1 VISSEVLQQCPFCG
15 QAIGGEVLEGL
26 GLTQDVLD
34 DVRRLRQEGKLTQA
48 VFLAVKIVKT
58 VQDNPQWMKDL
69 LEEQTRI
76 LSLGMKDTVHNS
88 NAEVLRALHELMGNP
103 LRGKVQEVSIAKRLK
118 AAAPTDSFSTENS
131 TRKGEDIECTVIE
144 KDDVAGIIVVE
155 SKKVKTWSN
164 SFIEQIQQYMNTKG
178 TQFGIIATTAMPSDA
193 LSDSMMLD
201 GVLVVKVDYVD
212 IAYLFLREYLTSKSK
227 LEKEYQSKLSQL
239 EVGEQVLQDLR
250 EVVNNGALDEI
261 ITSVT
266 DTTTAIDTLTN
277 SAIDY
282 FERFGNR
289 VKQKTGQIRE
299 QVGKLMSNHVE
310 VIRAK
315 LESKEVRL

>member
-1 VISSEVLQQCPFCG
+1 M
-15 QAIGGEVLEGL
+15 EGL

-239 EVGEQVLQDLR
+239 EVGEQAPLR
-250 EVVNNGALDEI
+250 L
-261 ITSVT
+261 
-266 DTTTAIDTLTN
+266 LTP
-277 SAIDY
+277 
-282 FERFGNR
+282 
-289 VKQKTGQIRE
+289 
-299 QVGKLMSNHVE
+299 
-310 VIRAK
+310 
-315 LESKEVRL
+315 